1 MTISRKGFLKALGFG
16 ILASQAPRGW
26 AAAAEKVEK
35 SGAGILRIKDVE
47 IYAFDVPL
55 REPFRVSLGVI
66 TAANDVLVRI
76 ITDSGLVGLGEASPY
91 APITGDTQDTDLMMA
106 RSIRE
111 MIKGRNPLAVD
122 ALITE
127 IGHIVHSSPSIVAAF
142 DMALMDIVGK
152 AAGLPLFRL
161 LGGDKGTF
169 ESDVTVG
176 IDTPEKMAASAAGHV
191 AKGYKNIKLKVGLDP
206 DLDAARVRAV
216 REAIGKGVHL
226 KIDANQGWSVPQAI
240 VALRMM
246 DGLNVEFAEQPVVAW
261 DYAGMKTVRNESP
274 IPICADESLFSPQDG
289 LKLIKAEACDYFNI
303 KLMKAGGMTNSVRI
317 AHIADAANI
326 RCMVGCMMET
336 RLGLTAGAHVVASQ
350 RNIVYADL
358 DAHTI
363 HTVDPVVG
371 GMMVRPSGEVPLPEV
386 PGLGVDIDPAFLKTL
401 KRV

>member
-1 MTISRKGFLKALGFG
+1 
-16 ILASQAPRGW
+16 
-26 AAAAEKVEK
+26 
-35 SGAGILRIKDVE
+35 
-47 IYAFDVPL
+47 
-55 REPFRVSLGVI
+55 
-66 TAANDVLVRI
+66 
-76 ITDSGLVGLGEASPY
+76 
-91 APITGDTQDTDLMMA
+91 
-106 RSIRE
+106 

-371 GMMVRPSGEVPLPEV
+371 GMMVSSSGEVTLPEV